1 MPAPQYNASM
11 NPSGPQQ
18 VHPRQ
23 QILQAALA
31 LIGEQSP
38 CDFSL
43 AAVARRAQLPAEILE
58 QHFASKND
66 LILAIAEEGY
76 AQLAENLEQWRSR
89 STDAIERVNLCACAY
104 VDFALTHPHHFAILF
119 DLPPALRDLRTAEPS
134 SMNAF
139 GVLVRTLEQA
149 QAEGRLPAG
158 NAALM
163 ARRLWPLVHGIA
175 KLALAGVLPMPH
187 DALIEETRQ
196 AAILLTRSLS
206 LS

>member
-1 MPAPQYNASM
+1 M
-11 NPSGPQQ
+11 NPTGPQE

-23 QILQAALA
+23 QLLQAALS
-31 LIGEQSP
+31 LIGEQTP
-38 CDFSL
+38 CDFLMAS
-43 AAVARRAQLPAEILE
+43 VARRAQLPVETLG

-76 AQLAENLEQWRSR
+76 AQLTETLEQWMTR

-104 VDFALTHPHHFAILF
+104 VDFALTHPRHFAVIF

-134 SMNAF
+134 AMNAF
-139 GVLVRTLEQA
+139 GVLVRALEQA
-149 QAEGRLPAG
+149 QAEGCLPAG

-163 ARRLWPLVHGIA
+163 ARRLWPLVHGFA
-175 KLALAGVLPMPH
+175 KLALAGVLPLPH

-196 AAILLTRSLS
+196 AAIMLTRGLS
-206 LS
+206 LG

>member
-1 MPAPQYNASM
+1 M
-11 NPSGPQQ
+11 NPTGPQE

-23 QILQAALA
+23 QLLQAALS
-31 LIGEQSP
+31 LIGEQTP
-38 CDFSL
+38 CDFLMAS
-43 AAVARRAQLPAEILE
+43 VARRAQLPVETLG

-76 AQLAENLEQWRSR
+76 AQLTETLEQWMTR

-104 VDFALTHPHHFAILF
+104 VDFALTHPRHFAVIF

-139 GVLVRTLEQA
+139 GVLVRALEQA
-149 QAEGRLPAG
+149 QAEGCLPAG

-163 ARRLWPLVHGIA
+163 ARRLWPLVHGFA
-175 KLALAGVLPMPH
+175 KLALAGVLPLPH

-196 AAILLTRSLS
+196 AAIMLTRGLS
-206 LS
+206 LG